1 MRRFLGIAV
10 ILGIALPLAAADEK
24 QDSKQLNGTYRV
36 KSVSFEGKNID
47 QKKEGE
53 TTFTFKDG
61 KLTVKE
67 GTRPEEMN
75 DYTVD
80 ASKTPHQIDVTNPK
94 NAKDSMYGVYELKK
108 GDQGMELTM
117 VLARTKEDR
126 PKDLVGKGAVMVVK
140 LLRTKE

>member
-1 MRRFLGIAV
+1 MRRFLGIA
-10 ILGIALPLAAADEK
+10 IFLGLALPIAAADEK
-24 QDSKQLNGTYRV
+24 QDAKNLNGTYKV
-36 KSVSFEGKNID
+36 QAVIFEGKNID

-53 TTFTFKDG
+53 STFTFKDG

-67 GTRPEEMN
+67 GSRPEEMN

-94 NAKDSMYGVYELKK
+94 NAKDSMYGVYEIKK

-117 VLARTKEDR
+117 ALARTKDDR
-126 PKDLVGKGAVMVVK
+126 PKDVSGKGMVMVVK